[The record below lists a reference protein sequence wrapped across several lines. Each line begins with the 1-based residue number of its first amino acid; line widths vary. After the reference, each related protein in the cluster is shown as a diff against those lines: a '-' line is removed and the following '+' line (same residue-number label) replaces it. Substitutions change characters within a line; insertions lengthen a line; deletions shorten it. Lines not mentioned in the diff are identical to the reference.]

1 MLGFGTTPH
10 NNRHRIN
17 QCWDQVIRW
26 QHTLYYNQSN
36 CTSWKIKNCKS
47 LVNRCCDLLISPP
60 NISPLSHKYHYQ
72 STIVSSYGSIPT
84 KPTSIYPYDTSY
96 ITSASLLSPVL
107 HHISIPAQPNFS
119 HQKSNHLL
127 QIATFYTSN
136 MAQYPYPTP

>member
-1 MLGFGTTPH
+1 MIGFGTTPH

-26 QHTLYYNQSN
+26 QHTLWINTNKTHQYLSIWYILHNYYNQSN

-47 LVNRCCDLLISPP
+47 LVNRCGDLLISPP
-60 NISPLSHKYHYQ
+60 NTSPLSHKYHYQ
-72 STIVSSYGSIPT
+72 STIVSSY
-84 KPTSIYPYDTSY
+84 
-96 ITSASLLSPVL
+96 SASLLSPVL
-107 HHISIPAQPNFS
+107 HHISIPAQPTFS